1 MDIGVSSII
10 WADKDS
16 LSQMNLFAMH
26 LPYVKAPETTVPI
39 AQQTSLVTG
48 PYQIAGAA
56 LLWMIL

>member
-1 MDIGVSSII
+1 
-10 WADKDS
+10 
-16 LSQMNLFAMH
+16 MNLFAMH